1 MIIASGVL
9 KYACKLQC
17 WPYAENFKVVQDFHI
32 DLIRNLKEKVKKKI
46 KFRTVEESAYFS
58 ITKNINKH
66 FKNLS
71 ISNSI
76 KTSLIKDFKTAK
88 ILVCAYPETPI
99 KDALFSDIP
108 FVILYPKNLYSDFN
122 KYRKILLPLKKN
134 KILFHDPKKLSDH
147 LNDIWDY
154 PEGWWN
160 NIKTQNCIKKFKKEV
175 IFDKKKPLKK
185 WSSYLSKFK

>member
-66 FKNLS
+66 FRIFL
-71 ISNSI
+71 
-76 KTSLIKDFKTAK
+76 
-88 ILVCAYPETPI
+88 LVI
-99 KDALFSDIP
+99 
-108 FVILYPKNLYSDFN
+108 
-122 KYRKILLPLKKN
+122 
-134 KILFHDPKKLSDH
+134 
-147 LNDIWDY
+147 
-154 PEGWWN
+154 
-160 NIKTQNCIKKFKKEV
+160 Q
-175 IFDKKKPLKK
+175 
-185 WSSYLSKFK
+185 